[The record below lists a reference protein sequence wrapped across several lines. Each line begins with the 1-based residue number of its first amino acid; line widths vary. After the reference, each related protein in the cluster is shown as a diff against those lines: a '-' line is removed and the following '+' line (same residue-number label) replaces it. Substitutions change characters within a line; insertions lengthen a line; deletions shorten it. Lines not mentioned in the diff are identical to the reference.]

1 MIKLYLKEIPHRC
14 GIILDAYLN
23 IGNIYEGELCPVI
36 YDPYKSS
43 PGNLQPVPPSYIIK
57 CNDGKLRKVDA
68 SFFLTSEEMRNEK
81 LNELGI

>member
-43 PGNLQPVPPSYIIK
+43 SALVWAALEPYKSSSPPAWAL
-57 CNDGKLRKVDA
+57 DP
-68 SFFLTSEEMRNEK
+68 
-81 LNELGI
+81 